1 MSGMRSRRKGASGE
15 LEVQELARAHGF
27 HACRRAFASGAS
39 GGGDLTGIPGVH
51 VEVKRTER
59 LDLPGAFRQ
68 AQAAADRGEI
78 PVVAHRSNNQP
89 WLATLPLDDLLALL
103 ALAQS

>member
-1 MSGMRSRRKGASGE
+1 MGTMSRSKGARGE

-27 HACRRAFASGAS
+27 TSCRRAFASGAS

-59 LDLPGAFRQ
+59 LNLPAAFRQ
-68 AQAAADRGEI
+68 AQAAAERGET
-78 PVVAHRSNNQP
+78 PMVAHRSNGQP
-89 WLATLPLDDLLALL
+89 WLATVPLDDLLALL